1 MDKQMPPK
9 DKKYFQIGSLEK
21 GMKILELLVDSEEM
35 SVSEVAARLGM
46 NRSASHRFLATLREM
61 GYVEKNANARY
72 QATFR
77 IFELGM
83 KVADRFEIRRMAR
96 PYLRE
101 LQQAYNE
108 TVNLGYW
115 DGQQII
121 HLDKVESREIL
132 RMDPGIGTPSP
143 AYCTGLGKAILA
155 FLPEEELNY
164 YLSSVVLEPLTPNT
178 IASKQKLMEE
188 LNLTRQRGYA
198 IDNEELSRWLRCVA
212 SPVFG
217 YGDHPVFAISVS
229 GPISRM
235 TDSLVE
241 KISIDVQRVCELLST
256 HLGKSESRR

>member
-1 MDKQMPPK
+1 
-9 DKKYFQIGSLEK
+9 
-21 GMKILELLVDSEEM
+21 
-35 SVSEVAARLGM
+35 
-46 NRSASHRFLATLREM
+46 M

-83 KVADRFEIRRMAR
+83 KVAERFEIRRLAR

-155 FLPEEELNY
+155 FLPRQELDD
-164 YLSSVVLEPLTPNT
+164 YLNSVVLEPLTPNT
-178 IASKQKLMEE
+178 IASKQKLIEE
-188 LNLTRQRGYA
+188 LQLTRNRGYA
-198 IDNEELSRWLRCVA
+198 VDDEELSHWLRCVA

-229 GPISRM
+229 GPTSRM
-235 TDSLVE
+235 TDQLLE
-241 KISIDVQRVCELLST
+241 KISVDVQRVCQLLST
-256 HLGKSESRR
+256 HLGKPEGNK